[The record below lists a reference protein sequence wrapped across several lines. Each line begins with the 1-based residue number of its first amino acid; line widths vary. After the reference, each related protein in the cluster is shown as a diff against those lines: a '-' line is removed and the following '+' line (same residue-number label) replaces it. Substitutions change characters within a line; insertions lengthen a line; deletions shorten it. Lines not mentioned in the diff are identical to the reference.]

1 MSFTF
6 SCSSCVSSDFSLYSM
21 IRGNTRIKMQSH
33 FFANFK
39 LSNIKIFLIAVAFSY
54 FESNSCLSP
63 RWLYLGYNSQFFTVP
78 HDSCFSYTLFYCK
91 ISAFKSQHY
100 LRYEGLQ
107 VECDWNCLNNTSE
120 NRSTTN
126 NKLVSWI
133 KIPCVQ
139 EKYFMV

>member
-39 LSNIKIFLIAVAFSY
+39 FSNIKIFLIAVAFSFKVIPVY
-54 FESNSCLSP
+54 HQGDFI
-63 RWLYLGYNSQFFTVP
+63 LGTIPNFSQC
-78 HDSCFSYTLFYCK
+78 HMIHASLILYCK
-91 ISAFKSQHY
+91 ISAFESQHY
-100 LRYEGLQ
+100 LRYECLQ

-120 NRSTTN
+120 NRSTTS